1 MKMRIVVEDAG
12 SASTLAEAL
21 TTDFGHDRI
30 SLGGDRPEVEVR
42 VDGGLD
48 RTVLRVLDTVERW
61 LDQAGFASAEMWLG
75 KRSYMLAKSAPVELW
90 Q

>member
-1 MKMRIVVEDAG
+1 MKMRIVVEDARN
-12 SASTLAEAL
+12 ASTLAEAL

-30 SLGGDRPEVEVR
+30 WLWGDRPEVEVR
-42 VDGGLD
+42 VEGGLD
-48 RTVLRVLDTVERW
+48 RTVLGVLDTVERW

-75 KRSYMLAKSAPVELW
+75 ERSYRLAKWAPVEVW